1 MARLLPSLDLLRG
14 FEAAAR
20 QLSFTKAAAELF
32 LTQSAVSR
40 QVQTL
45 EEQLGTPLFER
56 LHRQIRLTP
65 AGQKLYRATGDAMR
79 LLTEAA
85 NEIRSGPGTSVTV
98 SCTMGFASLW
108 LVPRLM
114 DFRAE
119 CPDIDIHIAANNTI
133 LDIDREPVEL
143 AVRYCPADLAPAGS
157 VRLFGEEVFPVCA
170 PGLKGIG
177 GHPLRAPEDLR
188 DHVLLEQEDAQT
200 ERPASSWNMWLEAMG
215 LHRMKPAGML
225 RFSHYD
231 QLIQAALDGQG
242 VALGVSPLVRRHIGQ
257 HRLVRPFDRRI
268 ASPRAYHLITARRAI
283 GRPDVAAFSDWL
295 LRNASQESDA
305 MQPGGSGAAI
315 DGH

>member
-14 FEAAAR
+14 VEAAAR

-32 LTQSAVSR
+32 VTQSAVSR

-45 EEQLGTPLFER
+45 EEDLGTPLFER
-56 LHRQIRLTP
+56 HHRRISLTP
-65 AGQKLYRATGDAMR
+65 AGQKLYRATGEAMR

-85 NEIRSGPGTSVTV
+85 NEIRTGPGTSVTV

-119 CPDIDIHIAANNTI
+119 CPDIDIHIAANNQI

-143 AVRYCPADLAPAGS
+143 AVRYCPADLAPPGS

-177 GHPLRAPEDLR
+177 GQPLKSPADLR
-188 DHVLLEQEDAQT
+188 HHVLLEQEHAEV
-200 ERPASSWNMWLEAMG
+200 ERPASSWSMWLEAMG

-242 VALGVSPLVRRHIGQ
+242 IALGVSPLVRRHVNQ
-257 HRLVRPFDRRI
+257 RRLVQPFQRRI

-295 LRNASQESDA
+295 LRNASQEKD
-305 MQPGGSGAAI
+305 
-315 DGH
+315 